1 MEMKISDNHRARI
14 GPNDFNRSRR
24 ARRADDVALSVISG
38 VTIVF
43 MGYVLCSM

>member
-1 MEMKISDNHRARI
+1 MELRNKRRARI